1 MILYVDPVGGNDA
14 NDGQSYANRVKTLT
28 SGITAARVAPGD
40 TVRLIA
46 SPDSVSPGN
55 ATWTDN
61 SGTVT
66 WAAAKNKVI
75 DNCETNW
82 TAATNVTCAL
92 SSSTQKQGSNAQ
104 TITPGSAFTTGKLAY
119 RTLPAT
125 LDLSAYEQVSLWIQ
139 QGFPDT
145 AGQLELKLCSDTTGD
160 TPVDTLSI
168 PAGEFGQWTAV
179 VLNNAA
185 ALGASIA
192 SVALYCTADPGTSL
206 IRLDN
211 IVACKAASSSDCVTH
226 QHVIGKNTGGE
237 PDWYP
242 IQSIDDASVI
252 LGGAR
257 SIAGGVSPQPYR
269 GTTETVA
276 TYTLLGLPAWSTT
289 EHSVMDSGT
298 EAAPI
303 VISGGW
309 NRTDMSTQTGVS
321 YFNGGHF
328 QPCAINATTRAFISI
343 SKVGGLLMANA
354 TVKCTGASHLSLDLE
369 QSVGCQDGAYYTTGY
384 PADSQRIKFDAIQG
398 MTSNTGAMHTQGRDI
413 DAEFIGR
420 RIHGA
425 VGSNTLV
432 VQPRCR
438 YAVDKIDNNAGTG
451 ISLVYFTTGAA
462 KFPGTTFANNGVD
475 IEWGGGP
482 VTLVMDG
489 ATLATPSVSDDG
501 ARLKASRF
509 GGAATDHRIFAA
521 NFLVASATDQRHTAS
536 GISWKVSPTDAT
548 ACNSRNPAEFS
559 LARFAVNADALVT
572 VKCWLRRDNTGISA
586 GLRIPA
592 SAFPGVGTTKVET
605 LMTAAIDTW
614 EEITLTFTPTVAGA
628 VEVFGVAWG
637 GTTYHAWFDDFTVTQ
652 A

>member
-1 MILYVDPVGGNDA
+1 MATYYLDPAGNDA
-14 NDGQSYANRVKTLT
+14 NDGTSFANRKRTLT
-28 SGITAARVAPGD
+28 AFSAAILAPGD
-40 TVRLIA
+40 TIRLIA
-46 SPDSVSPGN
+46 SPDPATPGN

-66 WAAAKNKVI
+66 WAAAKNLVI

-82 TAATNVTCAL
+82 TASANVTCAL
-92 SSSTQKQGSNAQ
+92 STSTKKQGTNAQ
-104 TITPGSAFTTGKLAY
+104 TITPATGFTTGKLAY

-125 LDLSAYEQVSLWIQ
+125 LDLSAFEQVSLWIQ
-139 QGFPDT
+139 QGFPAT

-160 TPVDTLSI
+160 TPVNTLSI
-168 PAGEFGQWTAV
+168 PLGEFGQWTAAV
-179 VLNNAA
+179 INNAG

-192 SVALYCTADPGTSL
+192 SIALYCTADPGTFA

-211 IVACKAASSSDCVTH
+211 IVACKAAASADCVTH
-226 QHVIGKNTGGE
+226 QHVVGKNTGGE
-237 PDWYP
+237 PDWYA
-242 IQSIDDASVI
+242 IQSIDDSSVI

-257 SIAGGVSPQPYR
+257 TIAGTTAPRPYR
-269 GTTETVA
+269 GTSETVA

-289 EHSVMDSGT
+289 EHSVTDSGT

-328 QPCAINATTRAFISI
+328 HPCAINAGPRSFISI
-343 SKVGGLLMANA
+343 SKVGGLLMAEA
-354 TVKCTGASHLSLDLE
+354 SVKCTGASHLSLDLE
-369 QSVGCQDGAYYTTGY
+369 QSVGCQYGAYYTSGA
-384 PADSQRIKFDAIQG
+384 PAGSQRIKFDAIQG
-398 MTSNTGAMHTQGRDI
+398 MTNAAGAMHTEGSDI

-420 RIHGA
+420 RIHGS
-425 VGSNTLV
+425 VGSSALTLM
-432 VQPRCR
+432 PRCR
-438 YAVDKIDNNAGTG
+438 YAVDKIDNNTG
-451 ISLVYFTTGAA
+451 NGINLLYFTTGSV
-462 KFPGTTFANNGVD
+462 KFPGTTFANNGAN
-475 IEWGGGP
+475 IAWGGGP

-489 ATLATPSVSDDG
+489 ATLAAPTLSNDG
-501 ARLKASRF
+501 ERLKVSRF
-509 GGAATDHRIFAA
+509 GGAANDHRVFAK

-548 ACNSRNPAEFS
+548 NCNSRNPAEFCVG
-559 LARFAVNADALVT
+559 RIAVSAGALVT
-572 VKCWLRRDNTGISA
+572 VKCWMRRDSTGISA

-592 SAFPGVGTTKVET
+592 SSFPGVGTSKVET

-614 EEITLTFTPTVAGA
+614 EEITLTFTPTVAGV
-628 VEVFGVAWG
+628 VEVLGVAWG
-637 GTTYHAWFDDFTVTQ
+637 GTTFNAWFDDLTVTQ